1 MHGALFR
8 GTPEPLGGRGEIAA
22 NALALEIQHGE
33 SELGFHM
40 AVLGG
45 GQPFFVGDG
54 IGAVDLGDKFNAEIG
69 PRGTLQ
75 PREGGQQNTPIR
87 TADLPISQPWQRDA
101 PAYPISDFG
110 ETLHPHHAGGM
121 TVAPN
126 GNFDEKL

>member
-54 IGAVDLGDKFNAEIG
+54 IGAVDLGDKFTAEIG

-75 PREGGQQNTPIR
+75 PREGSQQKHADPNSRLTHFATPAKR
-87 TADLPISQPWQRDA
+87 CASLPDQR
-101 PAYPISDFG
+101 FR
-110 ETLHPHHAGGM
+110 
-121 TVAPN
+121 
-126 GNFDEKL
+126 